1 MRPLAEFVVLSM
13 LAGAA
18 SMVMSTAIDMVDLR
32 VPWTDSLK
40 WVLPAVLAAGT
51 GAWCSGR
58 WQQRRQARAPA
69 RQAGGMAVRT
79 VLLSGLSY
87 LPALLMYLLLALAVT
102 GDAKVIGSQ
111 VMLLLFAI
119 GCLPLLW
126 AVVPF
131 SMIEYVLCRR
141 YLRRLHVP
149 AGSP

>member
-1 MRPLAEFVVLSM
+1 MRPLAEFVALSM
-13 LAGAA
+13 LAGAV

-87 LPALLMYLLLALAVT
+87 LPALMVYLLLALAVT

-126 AVVPF
+126 AAVPF

-141 YLRRLHVP
+141 YLRRLHVL

>member
-58 WQQRRQARAPA
+58 WQQRRQARASA

-87 LPALLMYLLLALAVT
+87 LPALLVYLLLALAVT

-111 VMLLLFAI
+111 VVLLLFAV

-126 AVVPF
+126 AAVPF